1 MISGGRCRDDG
12 RGRPALAVPA
22 SFSMT
27 QISCPIAS
35 HIALAT
41 LGEDVILLD
50 VAADAYACMPMA
62 SGLFTIE
69 AGRAHGPPEVITA
82 LIKAG
87 VLDPEAEPENRKP
100 LPKTPVKAL
109 EVGVCS
115 PLSPLD
121 VLAFWRAALRAPK
134 ADVEIQMRLSAGPAS
149 PRGMI
154 MSMDRIA
161 QLTSVFKAWLPWS
174 PAQGACLHRAW
185 VLRAL
190 LRQRGQDA
198 DWVFGVRTWPFSAHC
213 WLQVG
218 DAVLDDDPDRVAL
231 YTPILAV

>member
-1 MISGGRCRDDG
+1 
-12 RGRPALAVPA
+12 
-22 SFSMT
+22 MT

-35 HIALAT
+35 HMALAA

-50 VAADAYACMPMA
+50 VATDAYACMPMA
-62 SGLFTIE
+62 SGLFTID
-69 AGRAHGPPEVITA
+69 AGRAYGPPEVITA

-87 VLDPEAEPENRKP
+87 VLDPEAKPENRKP
-100 LPKTPVKAL
+100 LPKAPVRAL
-109 EVGVCS
+109 VREVRAR
-115 PLSPLD
+115 PSPLD
-121 VLAFWRAALRAPK
+121 VVAFWRAALSAPK
-134 ADVEIQMRLSAGPAS
+134 AGVEIQARLSAGPALA
-149 PRGMI
+149 RGMI
-154 MSMDRIA
+154 PSVDRIA
-161 QLTSVFKAWLPWS
+161 QLTSVFQAWLPWS
-174 PAQGACLHRAW
+174 PTQGACLHRAW